1 MVDRNGE
8 QARFWRWLPA
18 AVGLPLLVV
27 LLALN
32 PFPPTVEAPATFVP
46 APPRPSPTF
55 VPTQV
60 PAATA
65 TTMPSP
71 TAGQTAVAALPSP
84 TVAPTATPL
93 PVAGV
98 PVRIVIPRLK
108 IDADVEHVG
117 LAPDGSMDVPQRFD
131 TVGWYKL
138 GARPGE
144 LGNAVLAGHLDSKT
158 GPAIFWRLKEL
169 QPGDEII
176 VTGDDGKDR
185 HFVVRELENYPYD
198 RAPLERI
205 FGPTESV
212 GLNLI
217 TCIGTFDRRAQNYD
231 QRLVVYTTLVG

>member
-1 MVDRNGE
+1 MVDRDGE

-18 AVGLPLLVV
+18 VVGLPLLLV

-46 APPRPSPTF
+46 APAQPSPAL
-55 VPTQV
+55 VA
-60 PAATA
+60 AATA

-71 TAGQTAVAALPSP
+71 TAGQTTVAALPSP

-176 VTGDDGKDR
+176 VAADDGKER
-185 HFVVRELENYPYD
+185 RFVVRELENYPYD
-198 RAPLERI
+198 QAPLERI
-205 FGPTESV
+205 FGPTESI

-217 TCIGTFDRRAQNYD
+217 TCIGTFDRRSQNYD